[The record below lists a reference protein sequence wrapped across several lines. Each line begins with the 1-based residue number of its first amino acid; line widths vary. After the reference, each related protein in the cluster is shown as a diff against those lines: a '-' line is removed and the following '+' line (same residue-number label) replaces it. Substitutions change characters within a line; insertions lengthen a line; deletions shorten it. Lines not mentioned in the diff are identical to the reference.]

1 MKLQI
6 SFDDL
11 ILEKN
16 IEMAQQVVHYCDVL
30 VIGTLPLFKHG
41 LTILERFRK
50 EFPDKTI
57 FTDCKIVNKGRDA
70 AALFSLAGTDWIS
83 VVAGTNRE
91 VIHGACS
98 KAHDLGKKVILD
110 FINAGTPGQETLEAK
125 SLGADAILLHQPADS
140 KDDLVFFEQWEM
152 VKGNTTLPI
161 IIATKRGRDNLN
173 QLCTFN
179 PDSIIVG
186 KSITDNADPVTEAQ
200 FFYDQCKL

>member
-11 ILEKN
+11 VLEKN
-16 IEMAQQVVHYCDVL
+16 IAMAQQVVHYCDVL
-30 VIGTLPLFKHG
+30 VIGTLPLFKYG
-41 LTILERFRK
+41 ITILERFRK

-57 FTDCKIVNKGRDA
+57 FTDSKIVNKGRDA

-83 VVAGTNRE
+83 VIAGTNRE

-110 FINAGTPGQETLEAK
+110 FFNAGTPGQETLEAK

-140 KDDLVFFEQWEM
+140 KDDLMFFEQWEM

-161 IIATKRGRDNLN
+161 IISTKRDREHLQ
-173 QLCTFN
+173 QLCTFK
-179 PDSIIVG
+179 PDGIIVS
-186 KSITDNADPVTEAQ
+186 KSITDAFDPAIEAQ
-200 FFYDQCKL
+200 FFYNQCK